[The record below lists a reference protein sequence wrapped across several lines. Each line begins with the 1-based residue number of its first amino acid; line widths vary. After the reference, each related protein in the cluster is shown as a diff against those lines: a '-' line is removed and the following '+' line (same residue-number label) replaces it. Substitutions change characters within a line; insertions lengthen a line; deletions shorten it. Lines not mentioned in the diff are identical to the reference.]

1 MNTFPAKEQG
11 QKCIEWIKDWF
22 TNKSGNAK
30 GIIIGISGGKDSTVV
45 AALTAQAIG
54 KDKVL
59 GVLMPN
65 GMQKDLED
73 GKSICKHL
81 DINYTIVNIQD
92 SYEAIIKQIEKN
104 ESNQP
109 FDLSAQPKIN
119 IAPRLRMI
127 TLYAMGQQLNYRVV
141 GTGNLSER
149 TVGYAT
155 KWGDM
160 ACDFNPIG
168 SFTSQ
173 EVVAIGESLSLPKDL
188 IFKAPADGLSG
199 KTDEENLGFTYETL
213 NRYIRTGVCEDEAA
227 KEKIDRLKLYNQHK
241 INSIEIFPYDPSR

>member
-1 MNTFPAKEQG
+1 MNTFPAEQEG
-11 QKCIEWIKDWF
+11 QRCIEWIRDWF
-22 TNKSGNAK
+22 KNKSGNAK
-30 GIIIGISGGKDSTVV
+30 GIILGISGGKDSTVV

-54 KDKVL
+54 PDKVL

-73 GKSICKHL
+73 GKSICRHL
-81 DINYTIVNIQD
+81 GIKSVIVNIQD
-92 SYEAIIKQIEKN
+92 SYEAIIKGIEFN
-104 ESNQP
+104 ESQESFALTQQP
-109 FDLSAQPKIN
+109 RIN
-119 IAPRLRMI
+119 IAPRLRMT
-127 TLYAMGQQLNYRVV
+127 TLYAMGQQLNYRVA

-168 SFTSQ
+168 SFTSH
-173 EVVAIGESLSLPKDL
+173 EVVAIGESLDLPKDL

-199 KTDEENLGFTYETL
+199 KTDEENLGFTYEAL
-213 NRYIRTGVCEDEAA
+213 NQYIRTGICEDMAV
-227 KEKIDRLKLYNQHK
+227 KEKIDRLIAYNEHK
-241 INSIEIFPYDPSR
+241 VSPVEIYSYIPS